1 MKLEIGQKAPNFET
15 INQDGNTVKLSDFA
29 GRKIVMYFYPKDNTP
44 TCTTQA
50 CNLRDNYAA
59 LQAKGYTVLGVSVDN
74 AKSHKKFQTK
84 FELPFD
90 LLDDSVQKIVND
102 YGVWVEKM
110 MYGKA
115 YMGTLRTTFLIDETG
130 IITDIIEKVE
140 SKRHSEQIVS

>member
-1 MKLEIGQKAPNFET
+1 MKLEIGQKAPNFKT

-29 GRKIVMYFYPKDNTP
+29 GKKIVMYFYPKDNTP

-90 LLDDSVQKIVND
+90 LLDDSAQKIVND

>member
-29 GRKIVMYFYPKDNTP
+29 GKKIVMYFYPKDNTP

-50 CNLRDNYAA
+50 CNLRDNYAT

-74 AKSHKKFQTK
+74 AKSHKKFKTK

-90 LLDDSVQKIVND
+90 LLDDSAQKIVND

>member
-90 LLDDSVQKIVND
+90 LLDDSAQKIVND

>member
-29 GRKIVMYFYPKDNTP
+29 GKKIVMYFYPKDNTP

-90 LLDDSVQKIVND
+90 LLDDSAQKIVND

>member
-29 GRKIVMYFYPKDNTP
+29 GKKIVIYFYPKDNTP

-50 CNLRDNYAA
+50 CNLRDNYAT

-90 LLDDSVQKIVND
+90 LLDDSALKIVND

-115 YMGTLRTTFLIDETG
+115 YMGTLRTTFLIDENG

>member
-29 GRKIVMYFYPKDNTP
+29 GKKIVIYFYPKDNTP

-90 LLDDSVQKIVND
+90 LLDDSAQKIVND

>member
-29 GRKIVMYFYPKDNTP
+29 GKKILMYFYPKDNTP

-50 CNLRDNYAA
+50 CNLRDNYAT

-90 LLDDSVQKIVND
+90 LLDDSAQKIVND

>member
-1 MKLEIGQKAPNFET
+1 MKLEIGQKAPSFET
-15 INQDGNTVKLSDFA
+15 INQDGNSVKLSDFA
-29 GRKIVMYFYPKDNTP
+29 GKKIVMYFYPKDNTP

-90 LLDDSVQKIVND
+90 LLDDSAQKIVND

>member
-15 INQDGNTVKLSDFA
+15 INQDGNSVKLSDFA
-29 GRKIVMYFYPKDNTP
+29 GKKIVMYFYPKDNTP

-90 LLDDSVQKIVND
+90 LLDDSAQKIVND

>member
-29 GRKIVMYFYPKDNTP
+29 GKKIVMYFYPKDNTP

-50 CNLRDNYAA
+50 CNLRDNYAT

-90 LLDDSVQKIVND
+90 LLDDSAQKIVND

>member
-50 CNLRDNYAA
+50 CNLRDNYAT

-90 LLDDSVQKIVND
+90 LLDDSAQKIVND